1 MEWWEKEGKWFDCF
15 EILGVS
21 EESTPDEIKRAYRIF
36 ARKTHPDSKNG
47 NQELFERGT
56 LAFNTLNDESRRAK
70 YTEYTRKLKASQ
82 ANKNTEP
89 NDEEEQMSFEEI
101 VGEYKRR
108 EKQIK
113 ISINAMI
120 YEVEKKEEKFSSIY
134 ESLCQ
139 ALKSKSISA
148 NDFEIRRQKLRSLEL
163 SSINSIKEIE
173 EIIKNDLKNINLEH
187 EQKRLKSL
195 KEKFKQTED
204 ILTSGYHQAIIKL
217 NMPKVRIA
225 KEKFKKFA
233 SNAAMATLGLT
244 IAVFFLSLIYIVD
257 KGNEAYVAEVEDES
271 MDEDFTTEQSIDE
284 QIAMSGQ
291 TIDQKIEI
299 PEQTIEESRKE
310 SIDFDYNPDCTLFQN
325 IPDESEYVKFS
336 NIYTKC
342 GREVVIA
349 DDEYGVSYLLD
360 ANDHSKVLFGNFISY
375 GGAYHDRNDG
385 RSYFVIL
392 GADGYEYELDARD
405 CRTVINVE
413 SAYSKEGEPYYLEG
427 YGYVIEAY
435 NCGEKYL
442 IDAETRYPFIRNFD
456 DYEPMY
462 YDEEFGCNV
471 YCFNKYGGESK
482 YYLAADDLRKVLKIE
497 NSWDD

>member
-139 ALKSKSISA
+139 ALKSKSINA
-148 NDFEIRRQKLRSLEL
+148 KDYEIRRQKLRSLEL

-173 EIIKNDLKNINLEH
+173 EIIKNDLKNINLEI
-187 EQKRLKSL
+187 EQKKLKDL
-195 KEKFKQTED
+195 REKFKKTED
-204 ILTSGYHQAIIKL
+204 ILTSGYTQAIVKL
-217 NMPKVRIA
+217 NMPKVKIR
-225 KEKFKKFA
+225 KEKLMNFVPY
-233 SNAAMATLGLT
+233 AAIVTLG
-244 IAVFFLSLIYIVD
+244 IIISGFFLSIIYIAD
-257 KGNEAYVAEVEDES
+257 KEDENIVAEYEEEYDEEDLTSLETPEALITENES
-271 MDEDFTTEQSIDE
+271 
-284 QIAMSGQ
+284 
-291 TIDQKIEI
+291 
-299 PEQTIEESRKE
+299 TIETPKEE
-310 SIDFDYNPDCTLFQN
+310 SIDFDYNPDFTLFQN
-325 IPDESEYVKFS
+325 IPNESEYVKFS
-336 NIYTKC
+336 NIYIEC
-342 GREVVIA
+342 GREVVRA
-349 DDEYGVSYLLD
+349 DNEYGVGYLLD

-375 GGAYHDRNDG
+375 GGAYHDKNDG

-413 SAYSKEGEPYYLEG
+413 SAYSKESEPYYLEG

-435 NCGEKYL
+435 SCGEKYL

-456 DYEPMY
+456 EYEPMY

>member
-56 LAFNTLNDESRRAK
+56 LAFNTLNDESRKAK

-113 ISINAMI
+113 ISINGMI
-120 YEVEKKEEKFSSIY
+120 HEVEKKEEKFSSIY

-139 ALKSKSISA
+139 ALKNKSINA
-148 NDFEIRRQKLRSLEL
+148 KDYEIRRQKLRSLEL

-173 EIIKNDLKNINLEH
+173 EIIKNDLKNINLEI
-187 EQKRLKSL
+187 EQKKLKDL
-195 KEKFKQTED
+195 REKFKKTED
-204 ILTSGYHQAIIKL
+204 ILTSGYTQAIVKL
-217 NMPKVRIA
+217 NMPKVKIR
-225 KEKFKKFA
+225 KEKLMNFVPY
-233 SNAAMATLGLT
+233 AAIVTLG
-244 IAVFFLSLIYIVD
+244 IIISGFFLSIIYIAD
-257 KGNEAYVAEVEDES
+257 KEDENIVAEYEEEYDEEDLTSLETPEPLITENES
-271 MDEDFTTEQSIDE
+271 
-284 QIAMSGQ
+284 
-291 TIDQKIEI
+291 
-299 PEQTIEESRKE
+299 TIETPKEE
-310 SIDFDYNPDCTLFQN
+310 SIDFDYNPDFTLFQN